1 VDLQPPSEDTAALVS
16 TDLQQFTGLLDVR
29 TGELLTPSVG
39 NAARVIDAARAMKAQ
54 VNEIVNE
61 ATAYLVSLSER
72 EGTKTLHADNET
84 ITVSGGPTID
94 YDPQDLID
102 ALEAAGCP
110 ENRINAAVVQ
120 TVSYK
125 VDRAVLRQL
134 AAANPGYR
142 AAIQL
147 AELEV
152 EKPYRAS
159 VKLRRNS
166 DES

>member
-1 VDLQPPSEDTAALVS
+1 MVS
-16 TDLQQFTGLLDVR
+16 TDLEQFTGLLDVR
-29 TGELLTPSVG
+29 TGELLAPSVG
-39 NAARVIDAARAMKAQ
+39 NAARVIHAARAMKAQ

-61 ATAYLVSLSER
+61 ATAYLVGLSER
-72 EGTKTLHADNET
+72 EGTKTLHGEDET

-94 YDPQDLID
+94 YDPQDLIE
-102 ALEAAGCP
+102 ALQAAGCP

-134 AAANPGYR
+134 ASANENYR